1 MKSIFL
7 FLFLIPVV
15 AKAQFDRIDYG
26 VAGGLNI
33 SNIKGEFSFK
43 NSKNRTSF
51 YFGGFAEVPVT
62 GPLGIRSEL
71 LYSAVGA
78 KTESLLSDVIWKLS
92 YINIPIMAQYE
103 VLESLNLM
111 TGIQTGVLLS
121 AKSKFESSNPEL
133 ELSIT
138 DEYKTFDFSWVIGA
152 EYRLE
157 MGLGLNIRYNLGLT
171 DTDDTGFVETK
182 NRVFQIGASFLLSE
196 LINN

>member
-1 MKSIFL
+1 MKFIFL
-7 FLFLIPVV
+7 FLFLIPVI
-15 AKAQFDRIDYG
+15 AKAQFEHVDYG
-26 VAGGLNI
+26 ITGGLNI
-33 SNIKGEFSFK
+33 SNIEREFGFDD
-43 NSKNRTSF
+43 SKNRTSF
-51 YFGGFAEVPVT
+51 HFGGFAEVPVT

-78 KTESLLSDVIWKLS
+78 KTKSLLSEVILKFS

-103 VLESLNLM
+103 VLEGLNLI

-121 AKSKFESSNPEL
+121 AKSRLESSNPEL
-133 ELSIT
+133 EFSIT

-152 EYRLE
+152 EYRME
-157 MGLGLNIRYNLGLT
+157 TGLGVNIRYNLGLT
-171 DTDDTGFVETK
+171 DINNTGFGEAK